1 MAGYRNRSRRWR
13 RSSRSTLRRAL
24 RRPLRRLDRS
34 CLRALPGHR
43 RGPDDLAQ
51 ALTAYARAIRCHR
64 RIARLAPRFF
74 DATVVDREARHR
86 AELRRTRELWA
97 PAFDRVYGPKPAPP
111 LLKPEAD
118 LPPLPSRR
126 TQCAVEREL
135 AGWEL
140 WMAAAKLAWV
150 RHRQRRP
157 HAVPSLTQ
165 IARLIQIAVDFG
177 VLACGLPSADA
188 TPEPSRFDNYLADLE
203 RAYGQRS
210 P

>member
-1 MAGYRNRSRRWR
+1 MKGFRNRSRHLR
-13 RSSRSTLRRAL
+13 RSSRSPLRRAL
-24 RRPLRRLDRS
+24 RRPLRRLDGS

-43 RGPDDLAQ
+43 RGPGDLAQ
-51 ALTAYARAIRCHR
+51 ALTAFTRAIRCHR
-64 RIARLAPRFF
+64 RFARLAPRFF
-74 DATVVDREARHR
+74 DATVTNREARHR
-86 AELRRTRELWA
+86 AELRRTSGLSA
-97 PAFDRVYGPKPAPP
+97 AALHQVYGPAPNLP
-111 LLKPEAD
+111 FANPEAD

-126 TQCAVEREL
+126 TQHAVEREL
-135 AGWEL
+135 AGWDL
-140 WMAAAKLAWV
+140 WMAAAELAWV

-165 IARLIQIAVDFG
+165 VARLIQIAIDFG
-177 VLACGLPSADA
+177 ALACGLPSADG